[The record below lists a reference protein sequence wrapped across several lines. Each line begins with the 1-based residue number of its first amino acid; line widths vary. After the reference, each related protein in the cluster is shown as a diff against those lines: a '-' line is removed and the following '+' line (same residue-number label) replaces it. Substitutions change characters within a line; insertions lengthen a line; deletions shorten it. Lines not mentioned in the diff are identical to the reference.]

1 MSRCARVCV
10 VTPLAT
16 TWTPR
21 CEGGQAVS
29 MRPPCLSPRGAQR
42 GSTRSRPRR
51 PAEGPP
57 RPLLPK
63 VPGTSPRG
71 VHPRAGASTLLE
83 NLFQTEVGGGQTA
96 RGCTPYTEHAP
107 PFTCARRAPSS
118 ATQATLD
125 RGQVSGGT
133 VRTGSPQPRASGRGA
148 RPSSAGVGSLPSL
161 GAPSAAH
168 ESHRPKYTQSC
179 LHRLSLQPRLTSLFE
194 IAIHG
199 IYL

>member
-1 MSRCARVCV
+1 MCV
-10 VTPLAT
+10 VTPLAKH
-16 TWTPR
+16 
-21 CEGGQAVS
+21 G
-29 MRPPCLSPRGAQR
+29 RPGVREVRQYLCAPLASPRVERRGGRRGAGLDALPR
-42 GSTRSRPRR
+42 VHRARFCPRSR
-51 PAEGPP
+51 GPP
-57 RPLLPK
+57 RGVCIPERGLLPCWK
-63 VPGTSPRG
+63 TCFKRRWGEGRPHVGAPPTLSMLPHSRVPG
-71 VHPRAGASTLLE
+71 VHP
-83 NLFQTEVGGGQTA
+83 
-96 RGCTPYTEHAP
+96 AP
-107 PFTCARRAPSS
+107 QR
-118 ATQATLD
+118 QATLD

-179 LHRLSLQPRLTSLFE
+179 LHRLSLHPRLTSLFE